1 MGDLLRCGIGCC
13 LVVIADA
20 DNDLHVVAGVLL
32 DINDGIGSLIHGDGL
47 GQDLHHVD
55 LAGVDEVKGLLKLA
69 SAGAGTA
76 DVDLL
81 LGDDIGG
88 QAGFLLGPA
97 GQGDAASV
105 GNQIKGL
112 ADGGVSAGAL
122 HDLMCH
128 LAAGDLFHAL
138 NGVLFAGVDDILDT
152 EALGKV
158 KALLHEIEQNSVGT
172 VSLGDHTGNQTDGAC
187 TDDGAVLAGLQ
198 AAATLLQLGYEVE
211 IFEKADRAGGFLR
224 TIPEYRLPE
233 TVVDG
238 EIERVVALGAVIHC
252 GVDVDK
258 AKFEE
263 LKAGYDAVLVAT
275 GVRKPMILD
284 LFQGNPNVVSAVD
297 LLTEIRS
304 KHGEMNVPASALVL
318 GGGDSAMDAATT
330 LKMLGVKD
338 VIEVTRNEFRASD
351 AEKATAHEMGVITI
365 GGYTPAAV
373 DGKTV
378 TFKHSRLNSEL
389 KIEAEL
395 IVVALG
401 QNIDNELGLPVER
414 NEVVAEGTSVDG
426 KVFVAGDIAKG
437 DKTVVAAVNKGKL
450 AAYEIHNRIGG

>member
-1 MGDLLRCGIGCC
+1 MTKKYTEELERGYSVSTVMEEAQRCLLCYDAPCSKACPAGTDPAKFIRSVRFRNFKGAAETIRINNVLGAVCARVCPTERYCESGCSRCGIDKP
-13 LVVIADA
+13 I
-20 DNDLHVVAGVLL
+20 
-32 DINDGIGSLIHGDGL
+32 
-47 GQDLHHVD
+47 
-55 LAGVDEVKGLLKLA
+55 
-69 SAGAGTA
+69 
-76 DVDLL
+76 
-81 LGDDIGG
+81 DIGG
-88 QAGFLLGPA
+88 IQRVVTDFEAACGMKVLEKGTANGKRVAVVGSGP
-97 GQGDAASV
+97 
-105 GNQIKGL
+105 
-112 ADGGVSAGAL
+112 
-122 HDLMCH
+122 
-128 LAAGDLFHAL
+128 
-138 NGVLFAGVDDILDT
+138 
-152 EALGKV
+152 
-158 KALLHEIEQNSVGT
+158 
-172 VSLGDHTGNQTDGAC
+172 
-187 TDDGAVLAGLQ
+187 AGLQ

-238 EIERVVALGAVIHC
+238 EIERIVALGAVIHC
-252 GVDVDK
+252 GVNVDK

-263 LKAGYDAVLVAT
+263 LKAGFDAVLVAT
-275 GVRKPMILD
+275 GVRKAMILD

-304 KHGEMNVPASALVL
+304 KHGQMNVPASALVL

-389 KIEAEL
+389 KIEADL

-414 NEVVAEGTSVDG
+414 NEVVAEGTRVDG

-437 DKTVVAAVNKGKL
+437 DKTVVAAVKKGKL

>member
-1 MGDLLRCGIGCC
+1 M
-13 LVVIADA
+13 
-20 DNDLHVVAGVLL
+20 
-32 DINDGIGSLIHGDGL
+32 
-47 GQDLHHVD
+47 
-55 LAGVDEVKGLLKLA
+55 K
-69 SAGAGTA
+69 
-76 DVDLL
+76 
-81 LGDDIGG
+81 
-88 QAGFLLGPA
+88 
-97 GQGDAASV
+97 
-105 GNQIKGL
+105 
-112 ADGGVSAGAL
+112 
-122 HDLMCH
+122 
-128 LAAGDLFHAL
+128 
-138 NGVLFAGVDDILDT
+138 
-152 EALGKV
+152 
-158 KALLHEIEQNSVGT
+158 
-172 VSLGDHTGNQTDGAC
+172 
-187 TDDGAVLAGLQ
+187 
-198 AAATLLQLGYEVE
+198 
-211 IFEKADRAGGFLR
+211 KADRAGGFLR

-238 EIERVVALGAVIHC
+238 EIERIVALGAVIHC

-414 NEVVAEGTSVDG
+414 NEVVARGHQRGRQGLRGRRYRQGRQDPSSPPSTRASSPHMRSTIVLEVEKHGEER
-426 KVFVAGDIAKG
+426 FI
-437 DKTVVAAVNKGKL
+437 
-450 AAYEIHNRIGG
+450 R

>member
-1 MGDLLRCGIGCC
+1 MTKKYTEELERGYSVSTVMEEAQRCLLCYDAPCSKACPAGTDPAKFIRSVRFRNFKGAAETIRVNNVLGAVCARVCPTERYCESGCSRCGIDKP
-13 LVVIADA
+13 I
-20 DNDLHVVAGVLL
+20 
-32 DINDGIGSLIHGDGL
+32 
-47 GQDLHHVD
+47 
-55 LAGVDEVKGLLKLA
+55 
-69 SAGAGTA
+69 
-76 DVDLL
+76 
-81 LGDDIGG
+81 DIGG
-88 QAGFLLGPA
+88 IQRFVTDFEAACGMKVLEKGTANGKRVAVVGSGP
-97 GQGDAASV
+97 
-105 GNQIKGL
+105 
-112 ADGGVSAGAL
+112 
-122 HDLMCH
+122 
-128 LAAGDLFHAL
+128 
-138 NGVLFAGVDDILDT
+138 
-152 EALGKV
+152 
-158 KALLHEIEQNSVGT
+158 
-172 VSLGDHTGNQTDGAC
+172 
-187 TDDGAVLAGLQ
+187 AGLQ

-211 IFEKADRAGGFLR
+211 IYEKADRAGGFLR

-238 EIERVVALGAVIHC
+238 EIERIVALGAVIHC

>member
-1 MGDLLRCGIGCC
+1 MTKKYTEELERGYSVSTVMEEAQRCLLCYDAPCSKACPAGTDPAKFIRSVRFRNFKGAAETIRINNALGAVCARVCPTERYCESGCSRCGIDKP
-13 LVVIADA
+13 I
-20 DNDLHVVAGVLL
+20 
-32 DINDGIGSLIHGDGL
+32 
-47 GQDLHHVD
+47 
-55 LAGVDEVKGLLKLA
+55 
-69 SAGAGTA
+69 
-76 DVDLL
+76 
-81 LGDDIGG
+81 DIGG
-88 QAGFLLGPA
+88 IQRFVTDFEAACGMKVLEKGTANGKRVAVVGSGP
-97 GQGDAASV
+97 
-105 GNQIKGL
+105 
-112 ADGGVSAGAL
+112 
-122 HDLMCH
+122 
-128 LAAGDLFHAL
+128 
-138 NGVLFAGVDDILDT
+138 
-152 EALGKV
+152 
-158 KALLHEIEQNSVGT
+158 
-172 VSLGDHTGNQTDGAC
+172 
-187 TDDGAVLAGLQ
+187 AGLQ

-238 EIERVVALGAVIHC
+238 EIERIVSLGAVIHC

-304 KHGEMNVPASALVL
+304 KHGEKTVPASALVL

>member
-1 MGDLLRCGIGCC
+1 MTKKYTEELERGYSVSTVMEEAQRCLLCYDAPCSKACPAGTDPAKFIRSVRFRNFKGAAETIRINNVLGAVCARVCPTERYCESGCSRCGIDKP
-13 LVVIADA
+13 I
-20 DNDLHVVAGVLL
+20 
-32 DINDGIGSLIHGDGL
+32 
-47 GQDLHHVD
+47 
-55 LAGVDEVKGLLKLA
+55 
-69 SAGAGTA
+69 
-76 DVDLL
+76 
-81 LGDDIGG
+81 DIGG
-88 QAGFLLGPA
+88 IQRFVTDFEATCGMKVLEKGAANGKRVAVVGSGP
-97 GQGDAASV
+97 
-105 GNQIKGL
+105 
-112 ADGGVSAGAL
+112 
-122 HDLMCH
+122 
-128 LAAGDLFHAL
+128 
-138 NGVLFAGVDDILDT
+138 
-152 EALGKV
+152 
-158 KALLHEIEQNSVGT
+158 
-172 VSLGDHTGNQTDGAC
+172 
-187 TDDGAVLAGLQ
+187 AGLQ

-238 EIERVVALGAVIHC
+238 EIERIVALGAVIHC
-252 GVDVDK
+252 GVNVDK

-263 LKAGYDAVLVAT
+263 LKAGFDAVLVAT
-275 GVRKPMILD
+275 GVRKAMILD

-304 KHGEMNVPASALVL
+304 KHGQMNVPASALVL

-389 KIEAEL
+389 KIEADL

-414 NEVVAEGTSVDG
+414 NEVVAEGTRVDG

-437 DKTVVAAVNKGKL
+437 DKTVVAAVKKGKL

>member
-1 MGDLLRCGIGCC
+1 MTKKYTEELERGYSVSTVMEEAQRCLLCYDAPCSKACPAGTDPAKFIRSVRFRNFKGAAETIRINNALGAVCARVCPTERYCESGCSRCGIDKP
-13 LVVIADA
+13 I
-20 DNDLHVVAGVLL
+20 
-32 DINDGIGSLIHGDGL
+32 
-47 GQDLHHVD
+47 
-55 LAGVDEVKGLLKLA
+55 
-69 SAGAGTA
+69 
-76 DVDLL
+76 
-81 LGDDIGG
+81 DIGG
-88 QAGFLLGPA
+88 IQRFVTDFEAACGMKVLEKGTANGKRVAVVGSGP
-97 GQGDAASV
+97 
-105 GNQIKGL
+105 
-112 ADGGVSAGAL
+112 
-122 HDLMCH
+122 
-128 LAAGDLFHAL
+128 
-138 NGVLFAGVDDILDT
+138 
-152 EALGKV
+152 
-158 KALLHEIEQNSVGT
+158 
-172 VSLGDHTGNQTDGAC
+172 
-187 TDDGAVLAGLQ
+187 AGLQ

-211 IFEKADRAGGFLR
+211 IYEKADRAGGFLR

-238 EIERVVALGAVIHC
+238 EIERIVALGAVIHC

-414 NEVVAEGTSVDG
+414 NEVVAEGASVDG

>member
-1 MGDLLRCGIGCC
+1 MTKKYTEELERGYSVSTVMEEAQRCLLCYDAPCSKACPAGTDPAKFIRSVRFRNFKGAAETIRINNVLGAVCARVCPTERYCESGCSRCGIDKP
-13 LVVIADA
+13 I
-20 DNDLHVVAGVLL
+20 
-32 DINDGIGSLIHGDGL
+32 
-47 GQDLHHVD
+47 
-55 LAGVDEVKGLLKLA
+55 
-69 SAGAGTA
+69 
-76 DVDLL
+76 
-81 LGDDIGG
+81 DIGG
-88 QAGFLLGPA
+88 IQRFVTDFEAACGMKVLEKGTANGKRVAVVGSGP
-97 GQGDAASV
+97 
-105 GNQIKGL
+105 
-112 ADGGVSAGAL
+112 
-122 HDLMCH
+122 
-128 LAAGDLFHAL
+128 
-138 NGVLFAGVDDILDT
+138 
-152 EALGKV
+152 
-158 KALLHEIEQNSVGT
+158 
-172 VSLGDHTGNQTDGAC
+172 
-187 TDDGAVLAGLQ
+187 AGLQ

-238 EIERVVALGAVIHC
+238 EIERIVALGAVIHC
-252 GVDVDK
+252 GVNVDK

-263 LKAGYDAVLVAT
+263 LKAGFDAVLVAT
-275 GVRKPMILD
+275 GVRKAMILD

-304 KHGEMNVPASALVL
+304 KHGQMNVPASALVL

-389 KIEAEL
+389 KIEADL

-414 NEVVAEGTSVDG
+414 NEVVAEGTRVDG

-437 DKTVVAAVNKGKL
+437 DKTVVTAVKKGKL

>member
-1 MGDLLRCGIGCC
+1 MKVLEKGAANGKRVA
-13 LVVIADA
+13 VV
-20 DNDLHVVAGVLL
+20 
-32 DINDGIGSLIHGDGL
+32 GS
-47 GQDLHHVD
+47 
-55 LAGVDEVKGLLKLA
+55 
-69 SAGAGTA
+69 
-76 DVDLL
+76 
-81 LGDDIGG
+81 
-88 QAGFLLGPA
+88 GP
-97 GQGDAASV
+97 
-105 GNQIKGL
+105 
-112 ADGGVSAGAL
+112 
-122 HDLMCH
+122 
-128 LAAGDLFHAL
+128 
-138 NGVLFAGVDDILDT
+138 
-152 EALGKV
+152 
-158 KALLHEIEQNSVGT
+158 
-172 VSLGDHTGNQTDGAC
+172 
-187 TDDGAVLAGLQ
+187 AGLQ

-211 IFEKADRAGGFLR
+211 IYEKADRAGGFLR

-238 EIERVVALGAVIHC
+238 EIERIVALGAVIHC